1 MGTNFYAHII
11 PTKERKNKI
20 KNLIDSDK
28 FNLITEEV
36 EKTYGDFKAYEMDET
51 PSGIIHLGKRS
62 AGWKFLWNPNIY
74 LIRNGH
80 TEVIEETKDY
90 KRYHWV
96 EEPSTAYY
104 LYPLTKEGIK
114 AFIDRRDVKVFDEY
128 GEEQNKDDFFKEALE
143 WTTWNEKEAWD
154 SASYEKEYPNEKKY
168 IINNEYT
175 KMLEKEG
182 FKFISITQSDF
193 YSDGLRFATTT
204 EFS

>member
-74 LIRNGH
+74 LLEMGIQKSLKKQK
-80 TEVIEETKDY
+80 TIKD
-90 KRYHWV
+90 
-96 EEPSTAYY
+96 T
-104 LYPLTKEGIK
+104 I
-114 AFIDRRDVKVFDEY
+114 
-128 GEEQNKDDFFKEALE
+128 
-143 WTTWNEKEAWD
+143 
-154 SASYEKEYPNEKKY
+154 
-168 IINNEYT
+168 
-175 KMLEKEG
+175 
-182 FKFISITQSDF
+182 
-193 YSDGLRFATTT
+193 GLRNHQQHITYIH
-204 EFS
+204 